1 MGLVSGWYK
10 SSEKALLKKIK
21 GLLLIRK
28 AILLTMYISILAS
41 LLCAVTQFSHALDPT
56 RLVYQFPKG
65 TWVENIFVR
74 PSGSLLLTIL
84 TTPDLYLLDPFASN
98 PQAQLLHRFT
108 SSQWLTGITETDPE
122 TYYVI
127 GANATYENLSPTPG
141 SNRLYRV
148 HFRGNSTIPE
158 TSLAVE
164 VKDAV
169 FLNGLIK
176 LNPTTVLASDSTLG
190 AVWAIDITTGSSRI
204 VIRDPL
210 MAPTPAQPK
219 LGINGIRLHGTQTL
233 YFANSAQALL
243 GRIRIHANGTAAGP
257 AEEVAPGP
265 PGTFYD
271 DFALDRHGD
280 AFLSTQPGDSIAEV
294 SVNGSTRIIAGVV
307 NTTEIAEPT
316 GAQFGRTTAD
326 GHVLYVVTAGG
337 LAFPIDG
344 DVVVGGQVVAVDT
357 K

>member
-1 MGLVSGWYK
+1 MH
-10 SSEKALLKKIK
+10 
-21 GLLLIRK
+21 
-28 AILLTMYISILAS
+28 ISIFAS
-41 LLCAVTQFSHALDPT
+41 LLCAIIPFSLALYPT

-65 TWVENIFVR
+65 TWVENISVR
-74 PSGSLLLTIL
+74 PSGSLLLTLI
-84 TTPDLYLLDPFASN
+84 TTPDLYSLDPFASN
-98 PQAQLLHRFT
+98 PQPQLLHRFT

-127 GANATYENLSPTPG
+127 GANATYETLSPTPG

-148 HFRGNSTIPE
+148 HFRGNASTPE
-158 TSLAVE
+158 ISVAAE

-176 LNPTTVLASDSTLG
+176 LNPTTLLASDSTLG
-190 AVWAIDITTGSSRI
+190 AVWAIDITTGASRI

-210 MAPTPAQPK
+210 MAPAPAIPK
-219 LGINGIRLHGTQTL
+219 LGINGIRLFGNQTL
-233 YFANSAQALL
+233 YFANSAQSLL
-243 GRIRIHANGTAAGP
+243 ARVRIHANGTATGP
-257 AEEVAPGP
+257 AEKVASAP

-271 DFALDRHGD
+271 DFALDRYGD
-280 AFLSTQPGDSIAEV
+280 AFVTTQPGDSIAEV
-294 SVNGSTRIIAGVV
+294 SRNGSTRIVAGVV

-316 GAQFGRTTAD
+316 AAQFGRTPAD
-326 GHVLYVVTAGG
+326 SNVLYVVTAGG

-357 K
+357 

>member
-1 MGLVSGWYK
+1 MH
-10 SSEKALLKKIK
+10 IT
-21 GLLLIRK
+21 
-28 AILLTMYISILAS
+28 ILTS
-41 LLCAVTQFSHALDPT
+41 LLCAIISLSHALDPT

-148 HFRGNSTIPE
+148 HLRGNSTVPE
-158 TSLAVE
+158 VSLAAVI
-164 VKDAV
+164 KDAV

-210 MAPTPAQPK
+210 MSPTPAQPK
-219 LGINGIRLHGTQTL
+219 LGINGLRLHGNNQTL
-233 YFANSAQALL
+233 YFANSAQNLL
-243 GRIRIHANGTAAGP
+243 AKIRIHANGTAAAGP
-257 AEEVAPGP
+257 AQIVAPGP

-271 DFALDRHGD
+271 DFALNGHGD

-294 SVNGSTRIIAGVV
+294 SVNGSTRIIAGAV

-316 GAQFGRTTAD
+316 GAQFGRTAVD

-357 K
+357 KGGQ

>member
-1 MGLVSGWYK
+1 MH
-10 SSEKALLKKIK
+10 
-21 GLLLIRK
+21 
-28 AILLTMYISILAS
+28 ISILTS
-41 LLCAVTQFSHALDPT
+41 LLCAIVPFSLALDPT
-56 RLVYQFPKG
+56 RLVYQFPVG

-74 PSGSLLLTIL
+74 PSGSLLLTLL
-84 TTPDLYLLDPFASN
+84 TTPDLYLLDPFASD
-98 PQAQLLHRFT
+98 PQPQLLHRFT

-127 GANATYENLSPTPG
+127 GANGTYETISPTPG

-148 HFRGNSTIPE
+148 HFHGNSSTPE
-158 TSLAVE
+158 TSLAAE

-190 AVWAIDITTGSSRI
+190 VVWAIDITTGASRI

-210 MAPTPAQPK
+210 MAPTPAVPK
-219 LGINGIRLHGTQTL
+219 LGINGIRLLGNQTL

-243 GRIRIHANGTAAGP
+243 AKIRIHANGTAAGP
-257 AEEVAPGP
+257 AEKVASAP
-265 PGTFYD
+265 PGIFYD
-271 DFALDRHGD
+271 DFALDRLGD
-280 AFLSTQPGDSIAEV
+280 AFLATQPGDSIAEV
-294 SVNGSTRIIAGVV
+294 SRNGSTRIIAGVV

-316 GAQFGRTTAD
+316 SAQFGRTPAD
-326 GHVLYVVTAGG
+326 SHVLYVVTAGG

-357 K
+357 EGG